1 MTRPAPS
8 VEVLVRQRRHR
19 VDPARVAALA
29 AHVLRAERRAD
40 AALSVTI
47 VSDRRIAALHRE
59 YLDVPGPTDV
69 ISFPLEDELP
79 LGDGPRL
86 LGEVVV
92 SADTAAR
99 EARARRL
106 PFEREL
112 LLYVAHGTLHLL
124 GYDDHD
130 PKERARMHR
139 RQEALLDR
147 FLARGAPPKRSQPRR
162 TRRARNF

>member
-1 MTRPAPS
+1 MAASERGMYD
-8 VEVLVRQRRHR
+8 V
-19 VDPARVAALA
+19 ARSS
-29 AHVLRAERRAD
+29 E
-40 AALSVTI
+40 I
-47 VSDRRIAALHRE
+47 DRRIAALHRQ

-69 ISFPLEDELP
+69 ISFPLEDELAV
-79 LGDGPRL
+79 GAL

-124 GYDDHD
+124 GYDDHAPRD
-130 PKERARMHR
+130 RARMHR
-139 RQEALLDR
+139 RQERLLER
-147 FLARGAPPKRSQPRR
+147 FLSRR
-162 TRRARNF
+162 

>member
-1 MTRPAPS
+1 MSARRRAAAPAPD
-8 VEVLVRQRRHR
+8 VAVLVRYRKRP
-19 VDPARVAALA
+19 VNAGRVAALA
-29 AHVLRAERRAD
+29 AHVLRAERRPD

-47 VSDRRIAALHRE
+47 VGDRRIAALHRE
-59 YLDVPGPTDV
+59 YLGVPGPTDV
-69 ISFPLEDELP
+69 ISFPLDDDDEP
-79 LGDGPRL
+79 AAGVPAL

-99 EARARRL
+99 EARARKL

-130 PKERARMHR
+130 PRDRARMHR
-139 RQEALLDR
+139 RQEALLER
-147 FLARGAPPKRSQPRR
+147 FLQK
-162 TRRARNF
+162 

>member
-1 MTRPAPS
+1 MS
-8 VEVLVRQRRHR
+8 VQVLVRQRRHR
-19 VDPARVAALA
+19 VDAARIAALA
-29 AHVLRAERRAD
+29 EHVLKAEKRPD

-47 VSDRRIAALHRE
+47 VSDRRIAQLHRD

-69 ISFPLEDELP
+69 ISFPLEDELA
-79 LGDGPRL
+79 LGEGPRL

-124 GYDDHD
+124 GYDDHA
-130 PKERARMHR
+130 PKERARMFR

-147 FLARGAPPKRSQPRR
+147 FLARSARRSV
-162 TRRARNF
+162 

>member
-1 MTRPAPS
+1 MSASPH

-19 VDPARVAALA
+19 VDRARVAALA
-29 AHVLRAERRAD
+29 AHVLRAEKRAD

-69 ISFPLEDELP
+69 ISFPLGTP
-79 LGDGPRL
+79 GDPDPM

-99 EARARRL
+99 EAKARRL

-124 GYDDHD
+124 GYDDHE
-130 PKERARMHR
+130 PRERDRMHR
-139 RQEALLDR
+139 RQEALLAR
-147 FLARGAPPKRSQPRR
+147 FLRSS
-162 TRRARNF
+162 

>member
-1 MTRPAPS
+1 VSPR

-19 VDPARVAALA
+19 VDPERVAALA

-59 YLDVPGPTDV
+59 YLDAPGPTDV
-69 ISFPLEDELP
+69 ISFPLGGEDDP
-79 LGDGPRL
+79 DPT

-99 EARARRL
+99 EAKARGL

-124 GYDDHD
+124 GYDDHA

-139 RQEALLDR
+139 RQEVLLER
-147 FLARGAPPKRSQPRR
+147 FLR
-162 TRRARNF
+162 TS

>member
-1 MTRPAPS
+1 MRY
-8 VEVLVRQRRHR
+8 RKRR
-19 VDPARVAALA
+19 VNAARVRALA
-29 AHVLRAERRAD
+29 AHVLRAERRPD
-40 AALSVTI
+40 AALSVT
-47 VSDRRIAALHRE
+47 VVGDRRIATLHRD
-59 YLDVPGPTDV
+59 YLGVPGPTDV
-69 ISFPLEDELP
+69 ISFPLSDDDDDVG
-79 LGDGPRL
+79 LGGPGAPTL

-130 PKERARMHR
+130 PRDRARMHR
-139 RQEALLDR
+139 RQEALLER
-147 FLARGAPPKRSQPRR
+147 FLRG
-162 TRRARNF
+162 

>member
-1 MTRPAPS
+1 MSRRAAPEVS
-8 VEVLVRQRRHR
+8 VLVRYRKRRVNAER
-19 VDPARVAALA
+19 VRALA
-29 AHVLRAERRAD
+29 AHVLVAERRPD

-47 VSDRRIAALHRE
+47 VGDRRIAALHRDW
-59 YLDVPGPTDV
+59 LGVPGPTDV
-69 ISFPLEDELP
+69 ISFPLSDDEAPLP
-79 LGDGPRL
+79 GAPAL

-99 EARARRL
+99 EARARGL

-130 PKERARMHR
+130 PRDRARMHR
-139 RQEALLDR
+139 RQEALLER
-147 FLARGAPPKRSQPRR
+147 FLRG
-162 TRRARNF
+162 